1 MQKLEDVRACGLLL
15 GAEGG
20 SACAGVGSGE
30 VRRFTRGHP
39 ARDPAHHIKSL
50 GLGFE
55 SFGKPLQALKETSR

>member
-30 VRRFTRGHP
+30 VRRFSSKATLRGTLLITLRVWDLVLR
-39 ARDPAHHIKSL
+39 AL
-50 GLGFE
+50 G
-55 SFGKPLQALKETSR
+55 SHCRR